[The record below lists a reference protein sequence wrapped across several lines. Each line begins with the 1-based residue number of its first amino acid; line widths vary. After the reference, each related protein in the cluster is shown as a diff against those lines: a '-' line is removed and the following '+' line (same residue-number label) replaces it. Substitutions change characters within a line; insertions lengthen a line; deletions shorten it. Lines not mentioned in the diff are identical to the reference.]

1 MDREKQLALR
11 ARLNRLHGR
20 RPEALI
26 DAIGEL
32 VEDLDDVELLLALE
46 QAQLTDD
53 DPRNSGELG
62 PFVGAPIRPRP
73 HLSSGAVALPEPDAS
88 HR

>member
-1 MDREKQLALR
+1 MDRELQAALR
-11 ARLNRLHGR
+11 ARLHRLHAL
-20 RPEALI
+20 RPEAVI

-32 VEDLDDVELLLALE
+32 AEDLDDVELLLALE
-46 QAQLTDD
+46 EADLLDD

-73 HLSSGAVALPEPDAS
+73 HLSSGAIALPEPDEPD
-88 HR
+88 R